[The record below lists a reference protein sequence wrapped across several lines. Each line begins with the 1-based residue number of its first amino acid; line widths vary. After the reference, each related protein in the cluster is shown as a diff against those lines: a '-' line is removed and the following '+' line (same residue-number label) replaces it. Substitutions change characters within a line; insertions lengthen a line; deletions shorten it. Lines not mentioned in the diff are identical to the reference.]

1 MLYFIGQI
9 FHIIEILLWILL
21 AASGAYILLF
31 ALVSMLWKKQASPL
45 ASYMTKHEVGR
56 KEQYFKFLIL
66 YPAYNEDRVIVHSV
80 HTFLGQYYP
89 YDSFHVC
96 VISDHMQ
103 PETNETL
110 SQLPITLLQPVFE
123 KSSKAKAMQYAI
135 NYFRDERLE
144 EKGESNERS
153 GAKIKDYDYVV
164 ILDADNVVDSNFL
177 SNLNNICRKGYK
189 AIQCHRCA
197 KNSNNDIAVL
207 DGVSEEIN
215 NTIFRKAHNRIGLSS
230 ALIGS
235 GMCFDY
241 KWFAKN
247 VFRLSTAGEDR
258 ELEALLLKQKIYIH
272 YEENIHV
279 FDEKVSNKD
288 NFQKQRLRWMTAQ
301 IQSLLNLLPYIP
313 KAILTLN
320 IDFIDKTI
328 QQALIPRSMLIII
341 TFAMALII
349 TLISRAWCIKWW
361 LLFLFIC
368 LSLYVSTP
376 RQLRK
381 HSVFGKLLSLPM
393 LVWRMIQNI
402 LKIDHKNT
410 DFIHTTHGRVEGKN

>member
-1 MLYFIGQI
+1 MIWQI
-9 FHIIEILLWILL
+9 IHVVEIFLWLLLT
-21 AASGAYILLF
+21 ASGAYILFF
-31 ALVSMLWKKQASPL
+31 ALVSLLWKKPVSHLSAYLTDKVMSL
-45 ASYMTKHEVGR
+45 RHDKYYT
-56 KEQYFKFLIL
+56 YLIL
-66 YPAYNEDRVIVHSV
+66 YPAYNEDRVIVTSV
-80 HTFLGQYYP
+80 ETFLTQYYP
-89 YDSFHVC
+89 YDSFQLV

-103 PETNETL
+103 GETNEKL
-110 SQLPITLLQPVFE
+110 SQHPITLLQPVFE

-135 NYFRDERLE
+135 QQLE
-144 EKGESNERS
+144 AGGRTVKH
-153 GAKIKDYDYVV
+153 DFDFVV
-164 ILDADNVVDSNFL
+164 ILDADNVVNPDFL
-177 SNLNNICRKGYK
+177 EKLNEVCAKGYK

-241 KWFAKN
+241 KWFREN

-258 ELEALLLKQKIYIH
+258 ELEALLLKQGIYIH
-272 YEENIHV
+272 YEESIPV

-301 IQSLLNLLPYIP
+301 IQSLFSLLPYMP
-313 KAILTLN
+313 KAIITGN

-328 QQALIPRSMLIII
+328 QQALIPRSMLIVLTFLMAVLI
-341 TFAMALII
+341 TFL
-349 TLISRAWCIKWW
+349 SRVWCLKWW

-368 LSLYVSTP
+368 ISLYVSTP
-376 RQLRK
+376 RQLRS
-381 HSVFGKLLSLPM
+381 HSVFGKILSLPM
-393 LVWRMIQNI
+393 LVWKMVLNI
-402 LKIDHKNT
+402 LKIDRKNT
-410 DFIHTTHGRVEGKN
+410 DFIHTSHDKN

>member
-1 MLYFIGQI
+1 MII
-9 FHIIEILLWILL
+9 WTIIHIVEILLWILL
-21 AASGAYILLF
+21 AASGAYILFF
-31 ALVSMLWKKQASPL
+31 ALVSMMGKKQDSRLTAYLSNLTSLREPR
-45 ASYMTKHEVGR
+45 YNN
-56 KEQYFKFLIL
+56 FLIL

-80 HTFLGQYYP
+80 HTFVGQYYP
-89 YDSFHVC
+89 YQNFHVC
-96 VISDHMQ
+96 VISDHMK
-103 PETNETL
+103 PETNEL
-110 SQLPITLLQPVFE
+110 LEGLPVTVLQPVFE

-135 NYFRDERLE
+135 QMV
-144 EKGESNERS
+144 ESGQCKPEGR
-153 GAKIKDYDYVV
+153 KTYDYIV
-164 ILDADNVVDSNFL
+164 ILDADNVVEADFL
-177 SNLNNICRKGYK
+177 EKLNTICNRGYK

-197 KNSNNDIAVL
+197 KNSDNNIAVL

-241 KWFAKN
+241 KWFHEN
-247 VFRLSTAGEDR
+247 VFKLSTAGEDR

-272 YEENIHV
+272 YEPEIHV
-279 FDEKVSNKD
+279 YDEKVSNKD

-301 IQSLLNLLPYIP
+301 IQSLINLLPYIP
-313 KAILTLN
+313 KAIVTLN

-328 QQALIPRSMLIII
+328 QQALIPRSMLIVI
-341 TFAMALII
+341 TFVMACLI
-349 TLISRAWCIKWW
+349 TLLSRVWCLKWW

-376 RQLRK
+376 KQLRK
-381 HSVFGKLLSLPM
+381 HSVFGKLFSLPM
-393 LVWRMIQNI
+393 LVWKMLANI

-410 DFIHTTHGRVEGKN
+410 DFIHTEHGK